1 MNALVQ
7 QFIAW
12 VRSKNITAHS
22 IAVAAIAF
30 ATLYTSDG
38 QFRDFVL
45 SLVGAHPKIVAD
57 IGALVVLILKYSR
70 SSSSAGTVSQA
81 RVIADSPNPPTKAE
95 VNAAT
100 PRAN

>member
-1 MNALVQ
+1 
-7 QFIAW
+7 
-12 VRSKNITAHS
+12 
-22 IAVAAIAF
+22 
-30 ATLYTSDG
+30 
-38 QFRDFVL
+38 
-45 SLVGAHPKIVAD
+45 VGAHPKIVAD

-100 PRAN
+100 PGK